1 MELKDRHSDGIPIHK
16 GDLFVLYGSYT
27 ENKKDVRFTSLPM
40 IVKMGDIAEKITIKD
55 EYDVFFPCE
64 LFGTNKKMYAYY
76 TALKPLSNFQQ
87 NLLKEYILDV

>member
-1 MELKDRHSDGIPIHK
+1 MESENQPSKGTPIRK

-27 ENKKDVRFTSLPM
+27 ENKKDVRFTCLPM

-76 TALKPLSNFQQ
+76 VALKPLSNFQQ
-87 NLLKEYILDV
+87 NFLKEYIPEI

>member
-1 MELKDRHSDGIPIHK
+1 MASGTAPSEGTPIRK

-27 ENKKDVRFTSLPM
+27 ENKKDVSFTSLPM

-76 TALKPLSNFQQ
+76 VALKPLSNFQQ
-87 NLLKEYILDV
+87 NFLKEYILDV